1 MKNQEKKLLAIA
13 DLGSNTFHLMIGSV
27 EDGRKNIVFQRREAV
42 GIGLNGMALKEIQ
55 PDALARG
62 IRVLSE
68 FAGDI
73 RRFRLEPADTLVL
86 ATSAFR
92 NAANTAEVIKEIELH
107 TGLRPTVISGE
118 EEAAFIFSG
127 VRASGAIQDRRPSLI
142 MDIGGGSVEFILWDG
157 SREIW
162 KRSFEMGALRLMERF
177 HQSDP
182 LSMDVRSELE
192 TFLSEELFALWDA
205 VSPYNTSLALVGSS
219 GSFDTLADMRNAKY
233 PEQIPM
239 SDAASFQ
246 QLSLR
251 EFNEIYHSCWHLN
264 LAERLA
270 LPGMTAYRAKMM
282 AVSLILIGKVLENTG
297 AAEIFVSH
305 YAMKEGALFR
315 KFLHA

>member
-1 MKNQEKKLLAIA
+1 MKDQENKSRAIA

-27 EDGRKNIVFQRREAV
+27 EGGRKNIVFQRREAV

-68 FAGDI
+68 FAEDV
-73 RRFRLEPADTLVL
+73 RRFGLDPADTLVL

-92 NAANTAEVIKEIELH
+92 NASNTAHVVSQIELH
-107 TGLRPTVISGE
+107 TGLKPTVISGE
-118 EEAAFIFSG
+118 EEAAYIFAG
-127 VRASGAIQDRRPSLI
+127 VHASGAIQENRQSLV
-142 MDIGGGSVEFILWDG
+142 MDIGGGSVEFILCEG

-162 KRSFEMGALRLMERF
+162 KRSFEMGGLRLMERF
-177 HQSDP
+177 HQTDP
-182 LSMDVRSELE
+182 LSKEVRQQLE
-192 TFLSEELFALWDA
+192 TFLSAELLPLWDA
-205 VSPYNTSLALVGSS
+205 VRPYKASLSLVGSS

-233 PEQIPM
+233 PERFQGR
-239 SDAASFQ
+239 DEASFE
-246 QLSLR
+246 QLSLQ
-251 EFNEIYHSCWHLN
+251 EFNEIYQNTWHLP

-297 AAEIFVSH
+297 ASEIFVSH

-315 KFLHA
+315 EFLHA

>member
-1 MKNQEKKLLAIA
+1 MKNLEKKPLAIA

-27 EDGRKNIVFQRREAV
+27 EKGRKNIIFQRREAV

-55 PDALARG
+55 PDAMARG

-73 RRFRLEPADTLVL
+73 RRFGLEPADTLVL

-92 NAANTAEVIKEIELH
+92 NATNTAQVIKEIELH
-107 TGLRPTVISGE
+107 TGLKPTVISGE
-118 EEAAFIFSG
+118 EEAAYIFSG
-127 VRASGAIQDRRPSLI
+127 VHASGAIQDSRPSLI

-157 SREIW
+157 SMEIW
-162 KRSFEMGALRLMERF
+162 KRSFEMGGLRLMERF

-182 LSMDVRSELE
+182 LSMDVRLELE
-192 TFLSEELFALWDA
+192 KFLSDELLPLWEVIGA
-205 VSPYNTSLALVGSS
+205 HNSSLALVGSS
-219 GSFDTLADMRNAKY
+219 GSFDTLADLRNAKY
-233 PEQIPM
+233 PERGPD
-239 SDAASFQ
+239 SVDASFEK
-246 QLSLR
+246 LSLD
-251 EFNEIYHSCWHLN
+251 EFSEIFQGTWHLP

-315 KFLHA
+315 ESLHV